1 MQEKECINMT
11 EMERKGQG
19 WSVGYDAFGYDE
31 LLE

>member
-1 MQEKECINMT
+1 MT

-19 WSVGYDAFGYDE
+19 WSGGYDAFGYDE

>member
-19 WSVGYDAFGYDE
+19 WSGGYDAFGYDE